1 MAGRT
6 VLVHGGAGG
15 VGSFVVQLAAALG
28 ARVIATASAGD
39 ADFVRGLGAEQVVD
53 YTARRFEDEVE
64 GVDVVFDTV
73 GGDTQVRSWTVLRP
87 GGVLVSVVSPP
98 TPPEGARA
106 RGAFFVVDP
115 DRLGLDG
122 LTALVEAGR
131 LQPPGGPCHAAA
143 GSAAGL
149 RGPGTHGHRRGKIVL
164 MVS

>member
-87 GGVLVSVVSPP
+87 GGVLVSVVSRPRP
-98 TPPEGARA
+98 R
-106 RGAFFVVDP
+106 
-115 DRLGLDG
+115 
-122 LTALVEAGR
+122 
-131 LQPPGGPCHAAA
+131 
-143 GSAAGL
+143 
-149 RGPGTHGHRRGKIVL
+149 RGPAREAPSSLSIPTAWASTASPPWSKQDACNPQVDRVMPLQEAPQAYAALEHTGTVAAR
-164 MVS
+164 SY